1 MIKTRRIVLMKKRLL
16 ALLIAGTMVL
26 SLTACGSSN
35 VKINQRTRQS
45 TRTQIMKTT
54 TGSKQTGSSAT
65 AATPTPTPISR
76 DKLTYA
82 EAPELTAKVKAGT
95 LPSVENRIPDKDN
108 IFVAQL
114 DAAGKTLEIG
124 NYGGNFGM
132 TLGGGSW
139 DIARPVLEGIIRY
152 NTDGSYVPNVIKSY
166 EHNSDYTVWT
176 FRLRKGMKWSDG
188 DDFNADDITFWY
200 YMVHINNFDT
210 KANWAALKDE
220 KTGNYAVLKK
230 VDDYTVTWTFETS
243 KYPGNFIENGD
254 FKWCW
259 APSHYLKDLI
269 PSSIYVQNEYWKDTR
284 LSDDQVL
291 ANAKSKGIS
300 YSKVSDLGKNVCYY
314 FWNTSGLPTINS
326 FVLST
331 KEGCNSRS
339 GNLCIL
345 ERNPYYWKVDA
356 KGNQLPYFDNI
367 YMKKLGEGDDAVK
380 MLAKGELDRI
390 EVGMD
395 QVATVMAQLGDAAV
409 LKTVAGSNWGSYQI
423 TFNYTSTDKKYAELF
438 AKSEFRQAMSMCVD
452 RDEISLRA
460 SEGFLAPGQAAPLA
474 GNFGYDAEWSKKW
487 TDYDVAAAQK
497 LLQNCGLKLG
507 SDGYYDFAD
516 GTDFSLDFISSGGN
530 ANFIYSILKRYYDAV
545 HVKTTL
551 TDYEVTEYDKIIDDN
566 TWTAVMCP
574 RMSVGGFSI
583 KERAASFVPI
593 AQAAEWYGDYGTYYT
608 DHSKGVAPTGDMAQL
623 VKLYEQWTDTV
634 DSGKRDALALQIY
647 DLHKKNLWSIAYLEG
662 ANSYCLIAPTL
673 RNFADNLVSNDL
685 YQYINIYHFE
695 TLFRK

>member
-1 MIKTRRIVLMKKRLL
+1 MTNTRRIVLMKKRLP
-16 ALLIAGTMVL
+16 ALLIAGIMVL
-26 SLTACGSSN
+26 SFTACGSNN

-45 TRTQIMKTT
+45 TRTQITRPANET
-54 TGSKQTGSSAT
+54 KQTGTST
-65 AATPTPTPISR
+65 AASTPTPAPISL

-82 EAPELTAKVKAGT
+82 EAPELAALVKAGT
-95 LPSVENRIPDKDN
+95 LPSIEKRIPDKDN
-108 IFVAQL
+108 IFVAQS
-114 DAAGKTLEIG
+114 DAAGNALEIG
-124 NYGGNFGM
+124 NYSGNFNM

-139 DIARPVLEGIIRY
+139 DIARPVLDSIIRY
-152 NTDGSYVPNVIKSY
+152 NTDGSYVPNVIKSF

-188 DDFNADDITFWY
+188 DDFTADDITFWY

-210 KANWAALKDE
+210 KANWAALKDD

-230 VDDYTVTWTFETS
+230 VDDHTVTWTFETS

-269 PSSIYVQNEYWKDTR
+269 PSSIYVQNEYWKDTG
-284 LSDDQVL
+284 LSDEQVV
-291 ANAKSKGIS
+291 ANAKAKGIN
-300 YSKVSDLGKNVCYY
+300 YSKVSDIGKNVCYY
-314 FWNTSGLPTINS
+314 FWNTSGLPTVNS
-326 FVLST
+326 FVLTT
-331 KEGCNSRS
+331 KEGNNSRS
-339 GNLCIL
+339 ADLCIL

-367 YMKKLGEGDDAVK
+367 YMKKLGEGDDSVT
-380 MLAKGELDRI
+380 MLAEGALDRI

-395 QVATVMAQLGDAAV
+395 QVSALMAQLGDAAV

-423 TFNYTSTDKKYAELF
+423 TFNYTNSDKKYADLF
-438 AKSEFRQAMSMCVD
+438 AKSEFRQAMSICVD
-452 RDEISLRA
+452 RDEVSLRV
-460 SEGFLAPGQAAPLA
+460 SEGFLAPGQCAPSA

-516 GTDFSLDFISSGGN
+516 GSDLSVDFISSGGN
-530 ANFIYSILKRYYDAV
+530 ADFIYSVLKRYYDAL
-545 HVKTTL
+545 HIKTTL
-551 TDYEVTEYDKIIDDN
+551 TDYEVAVYDKLIDDN

-574 RMSVGGFSI
+574 RMSAGGFSL

-634 DSGKRDALALQIY
+634 DSEKRDAVALQIY
-647 DLHKKNLWSIAYLEG
+647 DLHKKNLWSVAYLEG
-662 ANSYCLIAPTL
+662 ANSYCLISPAL
-673 RNFADNLVSNDL
+673 HNFADNLVSNDL
-685 YQYINIYHFE
+685 YQYANIYHFE

>member
-1 MIKTRRIVLMKKRLL
+1 MKKRLP
-16 ALLIAGTMVL
+16 ALLIAGVMVL
-26 SLTACGSSN
+26 SLTACGSKN

-45 TRTQIMKTT
+45 TRTQIIRQTSET
-54 TGSKQTGSSAT
+54 KQTGTST
-65 AATPTPTPISR
+65 AASTPTPAPISL

-82 EAPELTAKVKAGT
+82 EAPELAALVKAGT
-95 LPSVENRIPDKDN
+95 LPSIEKRIPDKDN
-108 IFVAQL
+108 IFVAQS
-114 DAAGKTLEIG
+114 DAAGNALEIG
-124 NYGGNFGM
+124 NYSGNFNM

-139 DIARPVLEGIIRY
+139 DIARPVLDSIIRY
-152 NTDGSYVPNVIKSY
+152 NTDGSYVPNVIKSF

-188 DDFNADDITFWY
+188 DDFTADDITFWY

-210 KANWAALKDE
+210 KANWAALKDD

-230 VDDYTVTWTFETS
+230 VDDHTVTWTFETS

-269 PSSIYVQNEYWKDTR
+269 PSSIYVQNEYWKDTG
-284 LSDDQVL
+284 LSDDQVV
-291 ANAKSKGIS
+291 ANAKAKGIN
-300 YSKVSDLGKNVCYY
+300 YSKVSDIGKNVCYY
-314 FWNTSGLPTINS
+314 FWNTSGLPTVNS
-326 FVLST
+326 FVLTT
-331 KEGCNSRS
+331 KEGNNSRS
-339 GNLCIL
+339 ADLCIL

-367 YMKKLGEGDDAVK
+367 YMKKLGEGDDSVT
-380 MLAKGELDRI
+380 MLAEGALDRI

-395 QVATVMAQLGDAAV
+395 QVSALMAQLGDAAV

-423 TFNYTSTDKKYAELF
+423 TFNYTNSDKKYADLF
-438 AKSEFRQAMSMCVD
+438 AKSEFRQAMSICVD
-452 RDEISLRA
+452 RDEVSLRV
-460 SEGFLAPGQAAPLA
+460 SEGFLAPGQCAPSA

-516 GTDFSLDFISSGGN
+516 GSDLSVDFISSGGN
-530 ANFIYSILKRYYDAV
+530 ADFIYSVLKRYYDAL
-545 HVKTTL
+545 HIKTTL
-551 TDYEVTEYDKIIDDN
+551 TDYEVAVYDKLIDDN

-574 RMSVGGFSI
+574 RMSAGGFSL

-634 DSGKRDALALQIY
+634 DSEKRDAVALQIY
-647 DLHKKNLWSIAYLEG
+647 ELHKKNLWSVAYLEG
-662 ANSYCLIAPTL
+662 ANSYCLISPAL

-685 YQYINIYHFE
+685 YQYANIYHFE